1 MKKLVLFVVA
11 CLMAVS
17 LQAARC
23 AVLGFE
29 SAASV
34 SITQVDGIDAMF
46 MTYFQ
51 PAGYIMVDRHDFE
64 VLLEE
69 QDLQSSDLTTD
80 QMVEMGRILNV
91 SKIVR
96 GTVSMLGGFYQVD
109 VRVVDVET
117 STYIS
122 DGTTFRGDNYREN
135 VKTLATRLAAKVA
148 IRPGAPVMP
157 SQITPTQ
164 PTPPTTTPPTQ
175 PTPPTQTPAPAP
187 VEPYVLYGY
196 LKIFPNDLGTFETEP
211 KTIIARLNQNKQ
223 YGYSTWRLPTN
234 EELALM
240 KANNII
246 MGNSGN
252 YMTREHPSGIL
263 RLVTDKEKGDTIAVA
278 SPTPTHQNFIET
290 ASGLNMKM
298 IWVEGGGFMMGCT
311 NEQGNDCEYD
321 EMNVHRVT
329 MDGFYIGMLEVTQT
343 QWMKIMGTTIQHQST
358 LAGSN
363 SQSCVGDDYP
373 MCYVSWGDADEFCRR
388 LSILT
393 NQTYTLPTE
402 AQWEYA
408 ARGGQSNDG
417 TKYSGSNMLDAVGWY
432 SRNSRDSRNSTRPHV
447 CGTKQANSLGIYDMS
462 GNVWEW
468 CKDWYT
474 SSYETT
480 MTANPAGPSTGSD
493 RVVRGGGCGNSE
505 RCCRVSDRD
514 SCKPNSRGGGL
525 GFRVV
530 LLP

>member
-1 MKKLVLFVVA
+1 MKKLVLFVAA

-240 KANNII
+240 KANRII
-246 MGNSGN
+246 GNTGN
-252 YMTREHPSGIL
+252 YQTQEHPTGIV
-263 RLVTDKEKGDTIAVA
+263 RLVTDKEKGDTIAVTPPA
-278 SPTPTHQNFIET
+278 PTHQSFVEI

-298 IWVEGGGFMMGCT
+298 IWVEGGEFTMGCT
-311 NEQGNDCEYD
+311 NEQGNDCVSN
-321 EMNVHRVT
+321 EMNVRRVT
-329 MDGFYIGMLEVTQT
+329 LDGFYIGMLEVTQA
-343 QWMKIMGTTIQHQST
+343 QWEKIMDTNPSYW
-358 LAGSN
+358 N
-363 SQSCVGDDYP
+363 GDDLP
-373 MCYVSWGDADEFCRR
+373 VERVSWEEADEFCRR
-388 LSILT
+388 LSRLT
-393 NQTYTLPTE
+393 NKTYTLPTE

-408 ARGGQSNDG
+408 ARGGQNNDG
-417 TKYSGSNMLDAVGWY
+417 TKYSGSNMLNAVGWY
-432 SRNSRDSRNSTRPHV
+432 DGNSNARTHN

-462 GNVWEW
+462 GNVCEW
-468 CKDWYT
+468 CKDWYAY
-474 SSYETT
+474 SYMTYVTT
-480 MTANPAGPSTGSD
+480 NPTGPSSGSD
-493 RVVRGGGCGNSE
+493 RVFRGGCWYCSA
-505 RCCRVSDRD
+505 RDCRVSQRAY
-514 SCKPNSRGGGL
+514 NSPSHSTYYI

-530 LLP
+530 LIP